1 MTEDQMKSAMESM
14 LKGGSPGGS
23 GTFWNYYNP
32 TKEHYMTVLE
42 GELMEISIAYRHKFQ
57 SQEIDRW
64 PDGNPKQMLRLH
76 VQTEEGEYVWDV
88 QPKSPILLESIL
100 PNCPEHNLAEAIG
113 RMVRIE
119 TQEPPLNPQ
128 TGQPIPYSRAMP
140 RPFAFTVGGP
150 GPSAPRG
157 MNYKLPPDPGKQTTQ
172 VTGQVAAPVPQQMNA
187 MMQGQPSG
195 PVAMGYQQ
203 APQVGQY
210 PWQRAQS
217 MQPVQ
222 QQMTVTQPQMPA
234 PQPVSMQAPQQMPQA
249 QPPIE
254 LYDEDIPF

>member
-14 LKGGSPGGS
+14 LKGGSPSGS

-32 TKEHYMTVLE
+32 NKDNYSTVLE
-42 GELMEISIAYRHKFQ
+42 GELMEISIAYAHKFQ
-57 SQEIDRW
+57 SSEIDRW
-64 PDGNPKQMLRLH
+64 PDGNPKQLLRLH
-76 VQTEEGEYVWDV
+76 VETEGGEFVWDV
-88 QPKSPILLESIL
+88 QPKSTILLESIL
-100 PNCPEHNLAEAIG
+100 PNCPNRNLGDAIG
-113 RMVRIE
+113 RMVRVE

-128 TGQPIPYSRAMP
+128 TGQPIPYSKAMP
-140 RPFAFTVGGP
+140 RPFSFTVGGP

-187 MMQGQPSG
+187 MVQGQPSG

-222 QQMTVTQPQMPA
+222 QQMPVPQ
-234 PQPVSMQAPQQMPQA
+234 QQAPMPQA
-249 QPPIE
+249 QPMPE
-254 LYDEDIPF
+254 LYDADIPF